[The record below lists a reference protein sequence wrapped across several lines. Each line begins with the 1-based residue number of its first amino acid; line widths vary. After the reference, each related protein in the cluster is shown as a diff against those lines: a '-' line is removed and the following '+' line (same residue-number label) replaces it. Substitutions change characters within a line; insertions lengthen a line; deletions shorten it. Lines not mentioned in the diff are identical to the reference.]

1 MPGQPTLGQ
10 LRASLRKLADDALAF
25 SGTTYR
31 SCTPKYA
38 TEDDLLN
45 GEGSKLHGARWNPKG
60 IAVVYAADSPETA
73 MAESLAHSRYF
84 SIPVYSAMPRVFVAI
99 EMKLKRVVDLRE
111 RNVRQRLHVSNDTMT
126 TIDWRKEVKAGHL
139 PVTQAIGQAAFEAGV
154 EGLIVPSAAQP
165 EGFNVLVF
173 PKNLKKGRKL
183 QILNADSLGSL

>member
-1 MPGQPTLGQ
+1 MPRQPSLDQ
-10 LRASLRKLADDALAF
+10 LRVSLKKLVDDALAF

-31 SCTPKYA
+31 SSTPKYA

-73 MAESLAHSRYF
+73 MAESLAQSRYF
-84 SIPVYSAMPRVFVAI
+84 GIPVYSAMPRVFVAI

-111 RNVRQRLHVSNDTMT
+111 SHVRQRLHVSNDTMT
-126 TIDWRKEVKAGHL
+126 TIDWRKEVNAGHL
-139 PVTQAIGQAAFEAGV
+139 PITQAIGQAAFEAGV
-154 EGLIVPSAAQP
+154 EGLIVPSAAKP

-173 PKNLKKGRKL
+173 PENLKKRSRI
-183 QILNADSLGSL
+183 QVLNADSLGSQ